1 MYCSNSAASVLLLPA
16 ALIAAWYISYANLTL
31 WIPAAL
37 AIMAV
42 SAVFSPGQDNSKVQA
57 NGRDNSSAAALD
69 SDQTLQLI
77 KSRRSVFPK
86 DFSGKQ

>member
-16 ALIAAWYISYANLTL
+16 ALVAAWYISYANLTV

-42 SAVFSPGQDNSKVQA
+42 SAVFSSGQDKVQA
-57 NGRDNSSAAALD
+57 NGTDSSSTAAL
-69 SDQTLQLI
+69 SPDQTLQLI

-86 DFSGKQ
+86 DFSGRQ